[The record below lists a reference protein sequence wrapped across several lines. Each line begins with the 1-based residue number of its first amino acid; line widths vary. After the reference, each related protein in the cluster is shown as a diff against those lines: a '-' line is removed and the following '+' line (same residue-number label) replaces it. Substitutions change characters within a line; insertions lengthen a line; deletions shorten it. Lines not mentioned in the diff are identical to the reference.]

1 MGGPGGGARC
11 GRRKKNLNG
20 VTGVVLRK
28 AGGEKVILLFVQPHP
43 PPQGAGVGGWGASLP
58 GRALLR
64 CED

>member
-1 MGGPGGGARC
+1 MGGPEGGARC

-43 PPQGAGVGGWGASLP
+43 PPQGAGVGG
-58 GRALLR
+58 
-64 CED
+64 

>member
-1 MGGPGGGARC
+1 M
-11 GRRKKNLNG
+11 
-20 VTGVVLRK
+20 VLRK